1 LKRDTLGLKLPVNSA
16 KETRSGSKYMVPV
29 VQGTFKVLE
38 ELAKNGPLALN
49 EVTRRTKM
57 SKSTVFRIL
66 ATLENLGYV
75 LRDAARTYCVTTA
88 LSDLVTSEGITE
100 ILRRAAMPHMLE
112 LRDTF
117 GETVN
122 LGQIVSDKV
131 VYIEVV
137 PSEYAL
143 RLHERAG
150 ASVYMHASALGKAIL
165 GFSDADFVH
174 SVLSGRDLPAMTENT
189 ITQLDKLLA
198 ELKRV
203 RERGHAIDRAETSPL
218 ATCVA
223 APILGADGHAIA
235 AISIS
240 GPSSRFNPR
249 KGASVI
255 ESLMRAGTE
264 VSKQVSKRGR
274 ESRI

>member
-1 LKRDTLGLKLPVNSA
+1 
-16 KETRSGSKYMVPV
+16 MVPV
-29 VQGTFKVLE
+29 VQGTFKVIE
-38 ELAKNGPLALN
+38 ELAKNGPLPLN

-75 LRDAARTYCVTTA
+75 LRDAARTYCVTMA
-88 LSDLVTSEGITE
+88 LSDLVTSEAITE

-122 LGQIVSDKV
+122 LGQIISDKV

-150 ASVYMHASALGKAIL
+150 ASVYVHASALGKAIL
-165 GFSDADFVH
+165 GFSEADFAR
-174 SVLSGRDLPAMTENT
+174 SMLSGRELPAMTANT
-189 ITQLDKLLA
+189 ITQFDKLLV

-203 RERGHAIDRAETSPL
+203 RERGYAIDREETSPL

-223 APILGADGHAIA
+223 APILGGDAHAIA

-249 KGASVI
+249 KGAPVI
-255 ESLMRAGTE
+255 ESLMRAGAE
-264 VSKQVSKRGR
+264 VSKQIRQRSR
-274 ESRI
+274 EIRV

>member
-1 LKRDTLGLKLPVNSA
+1 MPANNA
-16 KETRSGSKYMVPV
+16 KKTPPPSKYMVPV
-29 VQGTFKVLE
+29 VQGTFKVIE
-38 ELAKNGPLALN
+38 ELAKNGPLPLN

-75 LRDAARTYCVTTA
+75 LRDAARTYCVTMA
-88 LSDLVTSEGITE
+88 LSDLVTSEAISE

-150 ASVYMHASALGKAIL
+150 ASVYVHASALGKAIL
-165 GFSDADFVH
+165 GFSEADFAR
-174 SVLSGRDLPAMTENT
+174 SMLSGRELPAMTAKDP
-189 ITQLDKLLA
+189 QFDKLLV

-203 RERGHAIDRAETSPL
+203 RERGYAIDREETSPL

-223 APILGADGHAIA
+223 APILGGDAHAIA

-240 GPSSRFNPR
+240 GQVH
-249 KGASVI
+249 ASI
-255 ESLMRAGTE
+255 HARA
-264 VSKQVSKRGR
+264 RL
-274 ESRI
+274 

>member
-1 LKRDTLGLKLPVNSA
+1 
-16 KETRSGSKYMVPV
+16 MVPV

-38 ELAKNGPLALN
+38 ELAKNGPLPLN
-49 EVTRRTKM
+49 ELTRRTKI

-66 ATLENLGYV
+66 ATLENLGYI
-75 LRDAARTYCVTTA
+75 LRDPARAYCVTTA
-88 LSDLVTSEGITE
+88 LSDLVTSEAITE
-100 ILRRAAMPHMLE
+100 ILRRASMPRMLE

-150 ASVYMHASALGKAIL
+150 ASVYVHASALGKAIL
-165 GFSDADFVH
+165 GFSDADFAR
-174 SVLSGRDLPAMTENT
+174 SMLSGRELPAVTPNT
-189 ITQLDKLLA
+189 ITQLDKLLG

-203 RERGHAIDRAETSPL
+203 RERGYAIDREETSPL

-223 APILGADGHAIA
+223 APILGADGSAIA

-249 KGASVI
+249 KGAPVI
-255 ESLMRAGTE
+255 ESLMKAGAE
-264 VSKQVSKRGR
+264 VSQQVRKRGR
-274 ESRI
+274 EGQL

>member
-1 LKRDTLGLKLPVNSA
+1 
-16 KETRSGSKYMVPV
+16 MVPV
-29 VQGTFKVLE
+29 VQGTFKILE
-38 ELAKNGPLALN
+38 ELAKSGPLPLN
-49 EVTRRTKM
+49 EVTRHTGM

-66 ATLENLGYV
+66 ATLESLGYV
-75 LRDAARTYCVTTA
+75 FRDTARTYCVTTA
-88 LSDLVTSEGITE
+88 LSDLVTSEALTE

-112 LRDTF
+112 LRNTF

-150 ASVYMHASALGKAIL
+150 ASVHVHASALGKAIL
-165 GFSDADFVH
+165 GFSDDDFAH
-174 SVLSGRDLPAMTENT
+174 SMLSGRELPPVTENT
-189 ITQLDKLLA
+189 ITRLDKLLA

-203 RERGHAIDRAETSPL
+203 RERGYAIDREETSPL

-223 APILGADGHAIA
+223 APILDASGSAIG

-249 KGASVI
+249 KGAPVI
-255 ESLMRAGTE
+255 ESLMRAGAA
-264 VSKQVSKRGR
+264 VSKQVRKRGR
-274 ESRI
+274 ENVA